1 MKKIFKSLILVA
13 AAAMGFTACQ
23 EELQGEDYANEGTV
37 VVSFVAD
44 TPDTKTSVDT
54 SGDVPVF
61 AWDDSETFAVLE
73 QIGDDELAEAT
84 SVAYE
89 KVDGKAKITAT
100 FGAGYYGTNMY
111 QYVTIYP
118 ASGYVGAESLA
129 AATLSLP
136 AEQTMASGSYDPAA
150 DLMVSTIVKK
160 PEPPTEAQM
169 VEFTRLA
176 AVAKMTIEGL
186 EVGEQVEKVIF
197 KAEGKNLA
205 GTVTADLANPHG
217 FAVAEGVENVTVN
230 TNSAGDVYFTVL
242 PTTLEAGDAYTVTVI
257 TDKYLYVKNGTIPAE
272 KSLVFEA
279 GMVTRFNVDMSGVA
293 PSEKWVL
300 VKDAS
305 TLKTGD
311 VVTIAS
317 VNYDYIVGADMGSSY
332 PYASDTKVVKFND
345 YLYHPISISD
355 VENMVQ
361 KFTLVK
367 RDNNRTA
374 FDFYNGATD
383 YEGDDNSG
391 FLCVS
396 GSNKLILQDYYSVDT
411 QFDVTIDNDGIA
423 TVYAT
428 NAVGSGKQMM
438 FYYSSYS
445 ACYFYCYSSINDAK
459 RIYIY
464 KQDGAEGDIPV
475 VAANVTK
482 EDVVIPE
489 EGAQIAT
496 KIEEVVFN
504 YVGDWTIS
512 VSDNADW
519 LEVTYDSANNCL
531 KYTAQE
537 NTSGKRDAT
546 VTITATLDGQ
556 DDITWPFTVTQK
568 GAPTEISIAE
578 FITLPKDENTEKTI
592 YKLIGKVAVIPSSA
606 TAAWTIEDASG
617 NEAFISYL
625 KTEGGVNVKGNVD
638 IQVGDVI
645 AFTTFANGSAKGG
658 SSTYPSIYK
667 GHYTLVASADAPVDY
682 EGGSVNVN
690 VAVQK
695 FGHIVAP
702 NAISVAE
709 VTMGGNPFSNYTFT
723 DNGNG
728 TATAVVTFDQN
739 TTSGTREVSLN
750 FSAGSPLAVA
760 TSVSVMQ
767 DVDPALKK
775 GWWLVTDVNDLKAGD
790 MIIIA
795 ATEQVKGK
803 DYAINTSSSG
813 NTRASTVIT
822 KVGSALE
829 DVSENVQVYSLE
841 VVDGLYAFKGTLG
854 DGANKYIYASSS
866 STNNM
871 KTNSSLDDNG
881 KWTIS
886 IASDGAATIIAQG
899 TNTRNV
905 MQYNNVATSAPSF
918 YATAGDKGA
927 VCLYKYYE

>member
-37 VVSFVAD
+37 VVSFVAG
-44 TPDTKTSVDT
+44 TPETKTSVDT
-54 SGDVPVF
+54 SGDVPEF

-73 QIGDDELAEAT
+73 QTDALAEAT
-84 SVAYE
+84 SVAYA
-89 KVDGKAKITAT
+89 KVDGKAKIDAEFAT
-100 FGAGYYGTNMY
+100 NAGKSEYK
-111 QYVTIYP
+111 YVTVYP
-118 ASGYVGAESLA
+118 ETAYVSAESIDE
-129 AATLSLP
+129 ATLKLP
-136 AEQTMASGSYDPAA
+136 AEQIMTTGSYDPAA
-150 DLMVSTIVKK
+150 DLMVSEVVTVNAQ
-160 PEPPTEAQM
+160 PTEAQM
-169 VEFTRLA
+169 VAFTRLA
-176 AVAKMTIEGL
+176 AVAKMTLNNL
-186 EVGEQVEKVIF
+186 ELGAGEQVEKVIF
-197 KAEGKNLA
+197 TAAGKNLA
-205 GTVTADLANPHG
+205 GTVTADLDEPHV
-217 FAVAEGVENVTVN
+217 FTVAEGVDNVSVAATSEEVF
-230 TNSAGDVYFTVL
+230 FTVL
-242 PTTLEAGDAYTVTVI
+242 PTTLGAGDEYTVTVI
-257 TDKYLYVKNGTIPAE
+257 TDKYLYVKNGVIPDE

-279 GMVTRFNVDMSGVA
+279 GMVTRFNVNMSGVA

-300 VKDAS
+300 VRDAS
-305 TLKTGD
+305 TLKSGD

-438 FYYSSYS
+438 FYYNSYS
-445 ACYFYCYSSINDAK
+445 ACYFYCYSSITDAK

-475 VAANVTK
+475 VAANVTT

-496 KIEEVVFN
+496 KIEEVIFN

-512 VSDNADW
+512 ASSSESWLKVNYADGA
-519 LEVTYDSANNCL
+519 LT
-531 KYTAQE
+531 YTADA
-537 NTSGKRDAT
+537 NTSAKRDAT

-578 FITLPKDENTEKTI
+578 FISLPKDENTEKTI
-592 YKLIGKVAVIPSSA
+592 YKLIGKVAVIPSSP

-702 NAISVAE
+702 DAISVAE

-767 DVDPALKK
+767 DVDPALKT
-775 GWWLVTDVNDLKAGD
+775 GWWLVTDVNDLQADD

-795 ATEQVKGK
+795 ATGL
-803 DYAINTSSSG
+803 DYAISTDTYANSRKSTS
-813 NTRASTVIT
+813 IT
-822 KVGSALE
+822 KVGSALAN
-829 DVSENVQVYSLE
+829 VSVSVQQYALE
-841 VVDGLYAFKGTLG
+841 IVDGLYAFKGTLG
-854 DGANKYIYASSS
+854 DEATKDKYIYA
-866 STNNM
+866 TNTKNQM
-871 KTNSSLDDNG
+871 KLTSSLENSG
-881 KWTIS
+881 KWTIN
-886 IASDGAATIIAQG
+886 IAADGSAIITSQG
-899 TNTRNV
+899 AETYKY
-905 MQYNNVATSAPSF
+905 MQYNNKTASSPAF
-918 YATAGDKGA
+918 YCTDGSMGA

>member
-61 AWDDSETFAVLE
+61 AWDAEESFVVLE
-73 QIGDDELAEAT
+73 QTDALAEAT
-84 SVAYE
+84 SVAYA
-89 KVDGKAKITAT
+89 KVDGKAKIDAEFAT
-100 FGAGYYGTNMY
+100 NAGKSEYK
-111 QYVTIYP
+111 YVTVYP
-118 ASGYVGAESLA
+118 ETAYVSAESIDE
-129 AATLSLP
+129 ATLKLP
-136 AEQTMASGSYDPAA
+136 AEQIMTTGSYDPAA
-150 DLMVSTIVKK
+150 DLMVSEVVTVNAQ
-160 PEPPTEAQM
+160 PTEAQM
-169 VEFTRLA
+169 VAFTRLA
-176 AVAKMTIEGL
+176 AVAKMTLKNL
-186 EVGEQVEKVIF
+186 ELGAGEQVEKVIF
-197 KAEGKNLA
+197 TAAGKKLA
-205 GTVTADLANPHG
+205 GTVTADLADPHK
-217 FAVAEGVENVTVN
+217 FVVADGVENVTVN

-242 PTTLEAGDAYTVTVI
+242 PTTLEAGDAYTVIVI
-257 TDKYLYVKNGTIPAE
+257 TDKYLYVKNGTIPAD

-279 GMVTRFNVDMSGVA
+279 GMVTRFNVNMSGVA

-475 VAANVTK
+475 VEANVTT
-482 EDVVIPE
+482 EDIVISEDEIQVP
-489 EGAQIAT
+489 T

-519 LEVTYDSANNCL
+519 LELTYDSANNCL

-645 AFTTFANGSAKGG
+645 AFTTFANGSGKGG
-658 SSTYPSIYK
+658 NSSYPSIYK
-667 GHYTLVASADAPVDY
+667 GHYTLVATATGSAEY
-682 EGGSVNVN
+682 EGGDVAVNI
-690 VAVQK
+690 AVQK

-702 NAISVAE
+702 DAISVAE

-767 DVDPALKK
+767 DVDPALKT

-790 MIIIA
+790 KIIIA
-795 ATEQVKGK
+795 ATGL
-803 DYAINTSSSG
+803 DYAISTAQNT
-813 NTRASTVIT
+813 NNRKSTAIT
-822 KVGSALE
+822 KVGSALAN
-829 DVSENVQVYSLE
+829 VSGSVQQYALE
-841 VVDGLYAFKGTLG
+841 IVDGLYAFKGTIG
-854 DGANKYIYASSS
+854 TDANKYIYAPGGD
-866 STNNM
+866 NNYLKV
-871 KTNSSLDDNG
+871 KTTLEDDG
-881 KWTIS
+881 KWTIE
-886 IASDGAATIIAQG
+886 IASDGGATIIAPNASG
-899 TNTRNV
+899 RNK
-905 MQYNNVATSAPSF
+905 MQYNNKVASSPGF
-918 YATAGDKGA
+918 YCTDGTQGV
-927 VCLYKYYE
+927 VCLYKFY

>member
-37 VVSFVAD
+37 VVSFVAG
-44 TPDTKTSVDT
+44 TPETKTSVDT
-54 SGDVPVF
+54 SGDVPEF

-73 QIGDDELAEAT
+73 QTDALAEAT
-84 SVAYE
+84 SVAYA
-89 KVDGKAKITAT
+89 KVDGKAKIDAEFAT
-100 FGAGYYGTNMY
+100 NAGKSEYK
-111 QYVTIYP
+111 YVTVYP
-118 ASGYVGAESLA
+118 ETAYVSAESIDE
-129 AATLSLP
+129 ATLKLP
-136 AEQTMASGSYDPAA
+136 AEQIMTTGSYDPAA
-150 DLMVSTIVKK
+150 DLMVSKVVTATAQ
-160 PEPPTEAQM
+160 PTEAQQ
-169 VEFTRLA
+169 VQFTRLA
-176 AVAKMTIEGL
+176 AVAKMTLTGL
-186 EVGEQVEKVIF
+186 GAGEQVEKVIF
-197 KAEGKNLA
+197 TAAGKNLA
-205 GTVTADLANPHG
+205 GTVTADLDEPHG
-217 FAVAEGVENVTVN
+217 FTVAAGVDNVSVAATSEEVF
-230 TNSAGDVYFTVL
+230 FTVL
-242 PTTLEAGDAYTVTVI
+242 PTTLEAGDEYTVTVI
-257 TDKYLYVKNGTIPAE
+257 TDKYLYVKNGTIPAD

-279 GMVTRFNVDMSGVA
+279 GMVTRFNVNMSGVA

-300 VKDAS
+300 VRDAS
-305 TLKTGD
+305 TLKSGD
-311 VVTIAS
+311 VVTIAAK
-317 VNYDYIVGADMGSSY
+317 NYNYVVGKQGNNY
-332 PYASDTKVVKFND
+332 PLASQTEVKKIGD
-345 YLYHPISISD
+345 YLYHPIATKETTVDNRI
-355 VENMVQ
+355 Q
-361 KFTLVK
+361 HYTLLQ
-367 RDNNRTA
+367 RDLNRVS
-374 FDFYNGATD
+374 FDFYNGAD
-383 YEGDDNSG
+383 YEGDTTVG
-391 FLCVS
+391 FMFAA
-396 GSNKLILQDYYSVDT
+396 GSNNSPKLQSWCDKNTL
-411 QFDVTIDNDGIA
+411 FDVVITDGVSTLKASEI
-423 TVYAT
+423 TGTYKWWRYSHSSYASSRKFDCT
-428 NAVGSGKQMM
+428 TSAPTSNYQICLYKLEGAVGT
-438 FYYSSYS
+438 
-445 ACYFYCYSSINDAK
+445 
-459 RIYIY
+459 
-464 KQDGAEGDIPV
+464 IPV
-475 VAANVTK
+475 IDANVTT

-504 YVGDWTIS
+504 YVGDWNIS

-578 FITLPKDENTEKTI
+578 FISLPQDVNTEKTI

-645 AFTTFANGSAKGG
+645 AFTTFANGSGKGG
-658 SSTYPSIYK
+658 NSSCHSIYK

-702 NAISVAE
+702 DAISVAE
-709 VTMGGNPFSNYTFT
+709 VTMGGNSFTNYTFT

-775 GWWLVTDVNDLKAGD
+775 GWWLVTDVNDLKVDD

-795 ATEQVKGK
+795 ATGL
-803 DYAINTSSSG
+803 DYAISTETYANSRKSTS
-813 NTRASTVIT
+813 IT
-822 KVGSALE
+822 KVGSALAN
-829 DVSENVQVYSLE
+829 VSGSVQQYALE
-841 VVDGLYAFKGTLG
+841 IVDGLYAFKGTLG
-854 DGANKYIYASSS
+854 DEATKDKYIYA
-866 STNNM
+866 TNTKNQM
-871 KTNSSLDDNG
+871 KLTSSLENSG
-881 KWTIS
+881 KWTIN
-886 IASDGAATIIAQG
+886 IAADGSAIITSQG
-899 TNTRNV
+899 AETYKY
-905 MQYNNVATSAPSF
+905 MQYNNKANSTPAF
-918 YATAGDKGA
+918 YCTDGSMGA